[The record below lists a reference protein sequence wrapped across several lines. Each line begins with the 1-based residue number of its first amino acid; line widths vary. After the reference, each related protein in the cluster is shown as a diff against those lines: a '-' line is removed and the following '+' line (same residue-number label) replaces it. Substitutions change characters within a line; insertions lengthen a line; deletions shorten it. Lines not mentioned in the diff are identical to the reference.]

1 MTRRHAV
8 PLPKSPV
15 TWILVADGKQA
26 QIYTRSPVGRKV
38 PTGSA
43 EHPHYLE
50 FQEQGLVPVPEMAL
64 KADSAKGHDQLAH
77 QMNATH
83 INIHDEIKHHF
94 MKVIAERLNDA
105 KTKKLF
111 DRLVL
116 IAPPKM
122 LGDLRTDLDKKVIAA
137 VVAELPKDLT
147 QCGSKELVGHLNN
160 IA

>member
-1 MTRRHAV
+1 MTRRQAV
-8 PLPKSPV
+8 KIIKPPV

-43 EHPHYLE
+43 EHPNYLE
-50 FQEQGLVPVPEMAL
+50 FQEQGLVPVPEMAF
-64 KADSAKGHDQLAH
+64 KANSAKGHDQLAH
-77 QMNATH
+77 QMNAPH
-83 INIHDEIKHHF
+83 IDIHNEIKHHF
-94 MKVIAERLNDA
+94 MKIIAERLNDA
-105 KTKKLF
+105 KAKKLF

-122 LGDLRTDLDKKVIAA
+122 LGELRADLDKKVLAV

-147 QCGSKELVGHLNN
+147 QCGNKELAGHLNS